1 MSTIYSFNQFLVM
14 EHPDHLT
21 VITLL
26 LLNVIENA
34 VLERAFNFRLT
45 FLHNDVTSHKNV
57 NYALF

>member
-1 MSTIYSFNQFLVM
+1 M

-45 FLHNDVTSHKNV
+45 FLHNDVTGHKNV